1 MNLNSLRKSKR
12 VREESGIALVT
23 TLLLLFMMSSLLV
36 GFSILLAS
44 SQKQAGT
51 STDQVTAF
59 YGAEAGMEKM
69 TSDLGNLFS
78 QTYSPSISQVNAL
91 ETAPP
96 AIPGVN
102 FVKEDGSSGYLIT
115 PLAVD
120 ANGNPAP
127 TITTIKSGTYQGMTA
142 MATEYTLM
150 TNARTPEGLEVTLK
164 RTTQTVGI
172 PMFQFGIFCDQD
184 CSFFPGPNF
193 NFGGRM
199 HTNGNLFL
207 AAGATLTMSDKV
219 DAYKDVIRNALSD
232 GVNTAANYGGNV
244 SITISPGGSSYRNL
258 AYNEGSI
265 NGLTLAAI
273 PTWGTV
279 SQTSYNGNLQNGAG
293 SLFPTLAGNAK
304 KLNLGIVTIGAGAT
318 QSVDLIRRSVPGEAL
333 NVTSE
338 RYFSQASLRVLLSDD
353 PSDIMNSTSCI
364 DGSTQPFDLSQMARY
379 LPGTWATGGNPL
391 APYAPLIAL
400 DAAMKAKGVPE
411 LPLAVSGALGA
422 AYNSTP
428 PVDGYWQPNG
438 YPTIRGFI
446 KIEEQITYGTDSSC
460 GTWKDVTVEVLSYG
474 YAGKNID
481 PVTQSL
487 DGNNMNPQWYYDS
500 TKNMALGATPNLPS
514 LPAAQLAYQNSP
526 AYPSAM
532 LTNTFSGIVT
542 SSSATKYSCPD
553 PHPYAVIRLER
564 IRDNP
569 STVQVQTGT
578 YKTPAA
584 NTPKTSTIAQACGI
598 DPVTGMGSL
607 TLTPTD
613 FWPNVLFDTREG
625 TLRDTAMSA
634 ANLPTLNG
642 SMSYIEVD
650 GKNLAS
656 WFGGKINTFVTTGQN
671 TKDPAVAPNDFV
683 FYVSDRRGNYAPSQ
697 TLTGGWP
704 PLSYTKRES
713 GEYGWTDN
721 VNLNSSAGCPNSAL
735 DTGED
740 IDNVNGTS
748 YGLFWYGASASYI
761 HQPGATPYTAL
772 LNGQLGIFSN
782 LATKGLAANISCGV
796 PGYSGTDAIWPMM
809 VASAANAPRE
819 NPPLFFRRAVKLV
832 NGANLTAV
840 GPCPSGVS
848 CGLTV
853 ASENPIYVQGD
864 YNANAA
870 GNTGFGDSNEI
881 AASVAGD
888 AVTLLS
894 VMWNDANSFNSTY
907 NMTYRVGATTYYR
920 TAVIAGKTLSFPN
933 PSGTSQDFGT
943 DGGVHNFLRYIEDW
957 GPATLNYE
965 GSLVALYTS
974 RQATGTF
981 KCCTTVYSPPG
992 RGYNFDTNF
1001 LNPTLL
1007 PPRTPLFRTINTTG
1021 WTRLLL
1027 PGQYN

>member
-279 SQTSYNGNLQNGAG
+279 SQTDYNGNLQNGAG

-333 NVTSE
+333 NVTAE
-338 RYFSQASLRVLLSDD
+338 RYFSQASLRVLLSDN
-353 PSDIMNSTSCI
+353 PADIMNSTSCL
-364 DGSTQPFDLSQMARY
+364 DGSTQPFDLGQMAIN
-379 LPGTWATGGNPL
+379 PPSTWSTGGSS
-391 APYAPLIAL
+391 AYAPLIAL
-400 DAAMKAKGVPE
+400 DTAMKAKGVPE
-411 LPLAVSGALGA
+411 LPLAISGATGGA
-422 AYNSTP
+422 SYDSTAP
-428 PVDGYWQPNG
+428 YDGYWQPAG

-446 KIEEQITYGTDSSC
+446 KIEEQITYGSDSSC
-460 GTWKDVTVEVLSYG
+460 GTWKDVTIEVLSYG

-481 PVTQSL
+481 PVTQSF
-487 DGNNMNPQWYYDS
+487 DGANMNPQWYYDS
-500 TKNMALGATPNLPS
+500 TKNMALGASPSLPS
-514 LPAAQLAYQNSP
+514 LPAAQLAYQNAP

-542 SSSATKYSCPD
+542 SSSATAYSCPD

-578 YKTPAA
+578 YKTPAT
-584 NTPKTSTIAQACGI
+584 NLPKTSTIAQACGI
-598 DPVTGMGSL
+598 NPLTGMGSTAL
-607 TLTPTD
+607 TGTD

-625 TLRDTAMSA
+625 TLRDNSMSA

-656 WFGGKINTFVTTGQN
+656 WFGGKIGSMVTTGQN

-697 TLTGGWP
+697 TLTGAWP
-704 PLSYTKRES
+704 PLSYTKDET

-721 VNLNSSAGCPNSAL
+721 VNLTSSSGCPNSTL

-740 IDNVNGTS
+740 IDNVSGTS
-748 YGLFWYGASASYI
+748 YGLFWYGASANYI
-761 HQPGATPYTAL
+761 HGAGITPYTSL
-772 LNGQLGIFSN
+772 GYGQLGILSN
-782 LATKGLAANISCGV
+782 VATKALAPNISCGV
-796 PGYSGTDAIWPMM
+796 PAYSATDNIWPMM
-809 VASAANAPRE
+809 VAGIANGPRE

-832 NGANLTAV
+832 NGSNLTAV
-840 GPCPSGVS
+840 GACPSGVS

-853 ASENPIYVQGD
+853 GSENPIYIQGD
-864 YNANAA
+864 YNANS
-870 GNTGFGDSNEI
+870 TGASGFNDPNEV

-907 NMTYRVGATTYYR
+907 NMNYRVGATTYYR

-943 DGGVHNFLRYIEDW
+943 DGGVHNFLRYIENW